1 MKKISTFLLSMTAIA
16 SFSFAQTQ
24 RVCLVEEFTQASC
37 GPCAAANPAFNTLL
51 SANSTKVVSI
61 KYQTDWPGYDPMN
74 EHNPSQVQTRVDYY
88 GTNGVPE
95 AHLDG
100 DSIVGASY
108 TGAPGNLTQAKIDA
122 RYAVPSPCGI
132 TVTPTYSSDMSKI
145 NVSATVTASA
155 AMPAGLV
162 LHIVVVERTINF
174 ATAPGSNGETVFYN
188 VMKQMLPTDQGT
200 VLNAIAMGGTQTVT
214 TSWDMKNIYDLSQV
228 AVVAFIQDNA
238 TKDVK
243 QAVISA
249 NLSVPT
255 GTAFATVNTLSAGAG
270 APSCNAS
277 IGPVVT
283 VKNVSATPVTSFTID
298 YSVGTATG
306 SYNWTGSLAAGAT
319 SAAIT
324 LPALTGATGLN
335 NVAAS
340 CTNINNTGISGG
352 ALVSP
357 TTIATVL
364 PSSSTI
370 STLVEDFQATGVPA
384 GYFPYDVQADGRT
397 WFKGSTQSGVKA
409 MVCDFYSGGNSAGNV
424 DYLYI
429 PSLNLTG
436 ATSASLVFDVASA
449 PYSLPAEP
457 DKLEVVVSTDC
468 GATWTSLYSKQ
479 GAALNTVT
487 TAVTSAFIPTATQWR
502 NETVDLTSVLGNA
515 NVLIA
520 YKGTSGYGNYCW
532 VDNININSV
541 VGIAESQ
548 LASDVKVYPNPSTG
562 VFNVELLN
570 NQDVTV
576 SVINA
581 LGQDVTGALK
591 MNSPVQ
597 QIDLSNQANGTYM
610 IMIKNGSATVS
621 KVITINK

>member
-16 SFSFAQTQ
+16 SFTFAQTQ

-51 SANSTKVVSI
+51 SGNTTKAVSI

-74 EHNPSQVQTRVDYY
+74 EHNPSQVQTRVNYY
-88 GTNGVPE
+88 GTSGVPE
-95 AHLDG
+95 AHIDG
-100 DSIVGASY
+100 DSITGASY

-122 RYAVPSPCGI
+122 KYAITSPCAI
-132 TVTPTYSSDMSKI
+132 IVTPSFSSDMSKI
-145 NVSATVTASA
+145 NVSATVNASA
-155 AMPAGLV
+155 AMAAGMI
-162 LHIVVVERTINF
+162 LHIVVVEKTINF

-200 VLNAIAMGGTQTVT
+200 ALNALAVGGTQTVT

-228 AVVAFIQDNA
+228 AVVAFVQDNA
-238 TKDVK
+238 TKMVH
-243 QAVISA
+243 QAVISG
-249 NLSVPT
+249 NLSVPA

-277 IGPVVT
+277 IAPVVT
-283 VKNVSATPVTSFTID
+283 VKNVSTTAVTSFTID

-335 NVAAS
+335 DVAAS

-352 ALVSP
+352 ALVAP
-357 TTIATVL
+357 TTISTIL

-370 STLVEDFQATGVPA
+370 GTLVQDFNATGMPA
-384 GYFPYDVQADGRT
+384 GYFPYDVNGDGRT
-397 WFKGSTQSGVKA
+397 WFKGTTQSGVKA
-409 MVCDFYSGGNSAGNV
+409 LVCDFFSGGNSTGNV
-424 DYLYI
+424 DYIYT
-429 PSLNLTG
+429 PSINLTG

-449 PYSLPAEP
+449 PYSNPAEP

-468 GATWTSLYSKQ
+468 GVTWTSLYSKQ
-479 GAALNTVT
+479 GAALNT
-487 TAVTSAFIPTATQWR
+487 APLVTSAFIPTATQWR

-520 YKGTSGYGNYCW
+520 FKGTSGYGNYCW

-541 VGIAESQ
+541 VGIAENQ
-548 LASDVKVYPNPSTG
+548 LASDVKVYPNPSNG

-570 NQDVTV
+570 NQNVTV

-591 MNSPVQ
+591 MSNAVQ
-597 QIDLSNQANGTYM
+597 QIDLSNQANGTYL
-610 IMIKNGSATVS
+610 IMINNGSATVS